1 MPDLQE
7 NNVAISYAV
16 ILGQMIRQLRER
28 NGADQAALADHLG
41 VSVMTVSR
49 IESGDTVL
57 DVPQM
62 EKAAEFFG
70 MDPAEFFNNSLEI
83 KRKLEKQ
90 DYTVFQNKKEF
101 NKNPNFAMLSVAALA
116 AILVGIMFAKKK

>member
-1 MPDLQE
+1 MPNIQE

-16 ILGQMIRQLRER
+16 ILGQMVRQLREHK
-28 NGADQAALADHLG
+28 GADQAALAEHLG

-62 EKAAEFFG
+62 EKTAEFFG
-70 MDPAEFFNNSLEI
+70 LDPAEFFEQSLQI
-83 KRKLEKQ
+83 KRKLEQK

-101 NKNPNFAMLSVAALA
+101 NKNPNFAMLSIAALA
-116 AILVGIMFAKKK
+116 AILVGIMFKKK